1 MTRTI
6 YCYNIVITMVQK
18 LIQIGNSQGVVIPSH
33 IRKQLGLKKGSSVVV
48 EQVPG
53 REAIVLRKAGK
64 RKKISRSSVV
74 DREFKKWLD
83 NVLVEDAEILDELAV
98 R

>member
-1 MTRTI
+1 
-6 YCYNIVITMVQK
+6 MVQK
-18 LIQIGNSQGVVIPSH
+18 LIQIGNSQGIIIPSH

-53 REAIVLRKAGK
+53 KEVFVLRKAGK
-64 RKKISRSSVV
+64 RKRMTRSSVV

-83 NVLVEDAEILDELAV
+83 KMFKEDAEILDELAV